1 MFAPLTRS
9 EKHRRAS
16 QLPSLL
22 VCYMLELL
30 ALAIW
35 IGGLVVIIASVI
47 PAVFNSLAMEAG
59 GRFLTRVFNGYNGL
73 ITLAIVILVVSG
85 AWRTWLSTSGGYRN
99 AALSRPELAL
109 STVMIVIAALIIV
122 GFGPTTVQLQE
133 QAFAAREESTRNVAY
148 VAFFRSH
155 RIVRALYVLNLGL
168 GIALIAVK
176 IKTWLGR
183 RAG

>member
-1 MFAPLTRS
+1 MVRP
-9 EKHRRAS
+9 RAS
-16 QLPSLL
+16 QRPSLL

-59 GRFLTRVFNGYNGL
+59 GRFLTRVFQGYNVL

-85 AWRTWLSTSGGYRN
+85 AWRTWLATRRGYRN
-99 AALSRPELAL
+99 AALSRPELVL

-122 GFGPTTVQLQE
+122 GFGPATVQLQE
-133 QAFAAREESTRNVAY
+133 QAFSAREESIRKVAY
-148 VAFFRSH
+148 EAFFRSH
-155 RIVRALYVLNLGL
+155 MIVRALYVINLGL
-168 GIALIAVK
+168 GIALTTVK
-176 IKTWLGR
+176 IKNWLG
-183 RAG
+183 AHSA